1 MNYQTGISLRKVVQK
16 CNVHLKIIQLE
27 LNELEIQSKKKLV
40 DTQRNSGLMGHQ
52 CFETGSLTSR
62 QYSRTT
68 RFGFVVNR
76 SRRFAFIVD
85 VSYIF
90 GRKHSQPKHASSLD
104 LLSFRDRSEMIE
116 RIPRKW
122 KTSRSS
128 IYEKKHGRCRPQHGG
143 DRWEM
148 LLHQDCRAVCYLT
161 NQDPSSSN
169 VETNGTNDHIFH
181 TLLRTPLIRFLV
193 VLVFYI
199 R

>member
-1 MNYQTGISLRKVVQK
+1 MSSIDPDAL
-16 CNVHLKIIQLE
+16 HLWFMFHIYLAGNIL
-27 LNELEIQSKKKLV
+27 
-40 DTQRNSGLMGHQ
+40 
-52 CFETGSLTSR
+52 
-62 QYSRTT
+62 
-68 RFGFVVNR
+68 
-76 SRRFAFIVD
+76 
-85 VSYIF
+85 
-90 GRKHSQPKHASSLD
+90 SQNMLHSLD

-128 IYEKKHGRCRPQHGG
+128 IYEKKHGRCMPQHGG
-143 DRWEM
+143 DKWEM